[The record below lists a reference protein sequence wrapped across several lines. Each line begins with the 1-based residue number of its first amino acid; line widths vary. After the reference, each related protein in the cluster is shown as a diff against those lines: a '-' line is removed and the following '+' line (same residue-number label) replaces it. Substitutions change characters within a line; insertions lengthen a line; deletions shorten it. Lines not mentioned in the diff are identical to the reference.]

1 MILLNRH
8 FSFSST
14 KENYAVE
21 QFLLLIQQYG
31 LLIIFANIAL
41 EQAGLP
47 IPAYPLLLVTG
58 ALLQQSNFVFGSL
71 LLTAVIAALIADLCW
86 YYAGR
91 RYGRRVLGKLCRI
104 SLSPDTCVQQ
114 TESLYLR
121 FGPPALLFCKFIPGF
136 ASISSALA
144 GSTGTRL
151 LQFIVFDGLGAAIW
165 AGSAIGLG
173 MLFSDTIDEL
183 LQTLAEMGK
192 WGGLLIGFALLLFIA
207 KKWWE
212 RYRFLQE
219 FRMARISVSEL
230 HGLLQSD
237 QPPVIIDTRP
247 SHLVEDGWI
256 PGARFFPLDKVNA
269 LKEETLEGPI
279 ILYCSC
285 PNEVTAAQVAKALM
299 QMGNINVRPLQGG
312 IDAWIEA
319 GYPIER
325 NK

>member
-1 MILLNRH
+1 M
-8 FSFSST
+8 
-14 KENYAVE
+14 E
-21 QFLLLIQQYG
+21 QFLILIQQFG
-31 LLIIFANIAL
+31 LLIVFANVAL
-41 EQAGLP
+41 EQGGLP
-47 IPAYPLLLVTG
+47 VPAYPMLMVTG
-58 ALLQQSNFVFGSL
+58 ALLQQSAFNFSGL
-71 LLTAVIAALIADLCW
+71 LVTAVLAALIADLCW
-86 YYAGR
+86 FYAGR

-104 SLSPDTCVQQ
+104 SLSPDSCVKQ

-144 GSTGTRL
+144 GSTGTSL
-151 LQFIVFDGLGAAIW
+151 IQFIIFDGLGAAIW

-183 LQTLAEMGK
+183 LQTLAEMGR
-192 WGGLLIGFALLLFIA
+192 WGGLLIGLALVLFIA
-207 KKWWE
+207 HKWWE

-219 FRMARISVSEL
+219 FRMSRISVNEL
-230 HGLLQSD
+230 HGLLESGES
-237 QPPVIIDTRP
+237 PVIIDTRP

-256 PGARFFPLDKVNA
+256 PGALFVSLDRVDE
-269 LKEETLEGPI
+269 LKSQDFDGPV

-285 PNEVTAAQVAKALM
+285 PNEVTAAQVAKVLM
-299 QMGNINVRPLQGG
+299 KQGNFNVRPLQGG

-325 NK
+325 GK